1 MANQLGIQLG
11 QQVVVDNRAGAS
23 AIIGFEMIAKAP
35 PDGYTLG
42 YVTFPIAT
50 NPSVFAKLPYDAQR
64 DFVPVIHQVSA
75 LNILAV
81 SPSVPVKSVR
91 DLIGHARA
99 NPDKLSYGTTG
110 FGASNFLA
118 IELFKIMTGTR
129 LVPIMYKAIQ
139 QATSDAVGGQIQ
151 VVCDNLGSILPHVQ
165 SGRMRALG
173 VTSLK
178 RSPVVPDLPT
188 VDEAGIPGFEIT
200 PWSGY
205 VVPARTPRDIVLRL
219 NAELNK
225 ALFSA
230 PVAEKMS
237 AIGSIPVGGT
247 PEQFAE
253 HIRAETAKWA
263 KVIKAAGIR
272 AQ

>member
-1 MANQLGIQLG
+1 
-11 QQVVVDNRAGAS
+11 
-23 AIIGFEMIAKAP
+23 
-35 PDGYTLG
+35 
-42 YVTFPIAT
+42 
-50 NPSVFAKLPYDAQR
+50 
-64 DFVPVIHQVSA
+64 
-75 LNILAV
+75 
-81 SPSVPVKSVR
+81 
-91 DLIGHARA
+91 
-99 NPDKLSYGTTG
+99 
-110 FGASNFLA
+110 
-118 IELFKIMTGTR
+118 
-129 LVPIMYKAIQ
+129 MYKAIQ

-151 VVCDNLGSILPHVQ
+151 VVCDNLGSILPRVQ

-230 PVAEKMS
+230 PVTEKMS
-237 AIGSIPVGGT
+237 AIGSIPIGGT
-247 PEQFAE
+247 PEQFA
-253 HIRAETAKWA
+253 AL
-263 KVIKAAGIR
+263 IKAEVARYARLVKTAGIK
-272 AQ
+272 AE